1 MSNVEERFETLDK
14 PIEDYILEHENKN
27 TRAKTDR
34 DVRLLIEFLR
44 QKNEL
49 RNPEELPPED
59 LNGYLSEFIYSVKR
73 KGRRRLRTFEDLYP
87 AFIDT

>member
-14 PIEDYILEHENKN
+14 PIEDYILEQENKN

-34 DVRLLIEFLR
+34 DVRLR

-73 KGRRRLRTFEDLYP
+73 KGRRRLRTFEDL
-87 AFIDT
+87 

>member
-14 PIEDYILEHENKN
+14 PIEDYILEAENQN

-34 DVRLLIEFLR
+34 DVRLLIDFLR

-49 RNPEELPPED
+49 RNPEELP
-59 LNGYLSEFIYSVKR
+59 SEELKV
-73 KGRRRLRTFEDLYP
+73 
-87 AFIDT
+87 